1 MPGQMGCERQFQQ
14 LLNHV
19 CLACGLKNSDTN
31 RMASKE
37 KAPEP
42 EEGEEKPEGEAVAK
56 TGLLSKLLSKKMLM
70 IAVPALVVLLAGGGA
85 GTYFFVIKPH
95 NEAKA
100 KLAKANEPD
109 VPLTPPQVAFSDV
122 PDILVNIQSNDGTP
136 AYLKLS
142 LSLEMDNDLAKT
154 GMQALMPRLVDQF
167 QAYLREL
174 RLDDLKG
181 SEGVLRLKEEL
192 LRRADVA
199 AAPYKVRD
207 VLLKQMIIQ

>member
-1 MPGQMGCERQFQQ
+1 
-14 LLNHV
+14 
-19 CLACGLKNSDTN
+19 
-31 RMASKE
+31 MASKD
-37 KAPEP
+37 KAPEADTDAETP
-42 EEGEEKPEGEAVAK
+42 AEGDAAPKK
-56 TGLLSKLLSKKMLM
+56 GLLKKLLSKKILM
-70 IAVPALVVLLAGGGA
+70 IAVPALVVVLASAGA

-95 NEAKA
+95 NAKKTAIAKA
-100 KLAKANEPD
+100 DEI
-109 VPLTPPQVAFSDV
+109 PLTPPQVAFSDV

-142 LSLEMDNDLAKT
+142 LSLEMDNDLAKA
-154 GMQALMPRLVDQF
+154 GMTALMPRMVDQF

-192 LRRADVA
+192 LRRAGIA

-207 VLLKQMIIQ
+207 VLLKQMIVQ

>member
-1 MPGQMGCERQFQQ
+1 
-14 LLNHV
+14 
-19 CLACGLKNSDTN
+19 
-31 RMASKE
+31 MASKD
-37 KAPEP
+37 KAPEAETGAENP
-42 EEGEEKPEGEAVAK
+42 AEGGEGAPK
-56 TGLLSKLLSKKMLM
+56 KGLLGKLLSKKILM
-70 IAVPALVVLLAGGGA
+70 IAVPALVVVLAGAGA

-95 NEAKA
+95 NAKKSEVAKA
-100 KLAKANEPD
+100 DEI
-109 VPLTPPQVAFSDV
+109 PLTPPQVAFSDV

-142 LSLEMDNDLAKT
+142 VSLEMDNDLAKT
-154 GMQALMPRLVDQF
+154 GMTALMPRMVDQF

-192 LRRADVA
+192 LRRAAIA

-207 VLLKQMIIQ
+207 VLLKQMIVQ

>member
-1 MPGQMGCERQFQQ
+1 
-14 LLNHV
+14 
-19 CLACGLKNSDTN
+19 
-31 RMASKE
+31 MANKD

-42 EEGEEKPEGEAVAK
+42 EEGAEKPEGDAAPK
-56 TGLLSKLLSKKMLM
+56 TGLLSRLLSKKMLM

-95 NEAKA
+95 AEAKA
-100 KLAKANEPD
+100 RLAKAAQTE
-109 VPLTPPQVAFSDV
+109 VTLTPPQVAFSDV

-154 GMQALMPRLVDQF
+154 GMQALMPRMVDQF

-181 SEGVLRLKEEL
+181 SEGVVRLKEEL